1 MGGRRSFRSVF
12 VVACYS
18 VLDEPVYL
26 HDMEVVRSL
35 KFMSRFY
42 SLMRVTVKTRRCL
55 WPYIMQRS
63 PVSYRFFFLHIICG
77 PVCCMQRWWQL
88 QERLLCPC
96 RWKVI
101 ESDGQRR
108 VWTTW
113 QTKSD
118 RLANKEGYKWLQSD
132 GSWRILSAVVTVE
145 AAAIL
150 ALVSRSF
157 LSLNCCRQIE
167 KTWVCMV
174 RKGKR

>member
-1 MGGRRSFRSVF
+1 MCLLSLVTDFIPWCMSLWKHDIVCSFTLCNAV
-12 VVACYS
+12 
-18 VLDEPVYL
+18 
-26 HDMEVVRSL
+26 
-35 KFMSRFY
+35 
-42 SLMRVTVKTRRCL
+42 
-55 WPYIMQRS
+55 
-63 PVSYRFFFLHIICG
+63 PVSYRFLKNIFLHTIRG
-77 PVCCMQRWWQL
+77 PVCCTQRWWQL

-118 RLANKEGYKWLQSD
+118 RLANKEGYKWLPSD

-157 LSLNCCRQIE
+157 LSLNCRRQIE
-167 KTWVCMV
+167 ETWVCTV

>member
-1 MGGRRSFRSVF
+1 
-12 VVACYS
+12 
-18 VLDEPVYL
+18 
-26 HDMEVVRSL
+26 
-35 KFMSRFY
+35 
-42 SLMRVTVKTRRCL
+42 
-55 WPYIMQRS
+55 MQR
-63 PVSYRFFFLHIICG
+63 P
-77 PVCCMQRWWQL
+77 WQL

-118 RLANKEGYKWLQSD
+118 RLANNEGYKWLQSD

-174 RKGKR
+174 RNGKRYPGTPDGTIPKAFTFFFTHRSGKESIANICKGEGLSKIKLKDLEGDGWTFCLSVWTS